1 MLARVLVCVCLAVLV
16 TAAIA
21 WWRIKR

>member
-21 WWRIKR
+21 WWRIKE